1 MRRGWAVS
9 FGMRLSLLALGSFAA
24 AEGDTSRWSRS
35 GEGSGIELSL
45 PAAVEPVS
53 KDPRFRKGIS
63 RLLIRCRDRK
73 AEVGL
78 VGGLLAG
85 YGEGAVSVTVRLDQ
99 EAVTEQAVKAESLSP
114 GLFSDQLYHF
124 AKARPM
130 IEALLAH
137 RSMLVRYAPS
147 GGTLVA
153 TSFDLGGLDAVI
165 GTFEQAC
172 GIDRPFARG
181 KASSPKPASSP
192 PTEARPSSV
201 SAGKWSVQTEVS
213 KFDDRAAVVA
223 TLEAVQPWMTVP
235 RGLTAADPPLA
246 VDPPVLV
253 MRCRDGAAEAY
264 VAQRGRLTATLRPP
278 LGGLLRFDEG
288 SPESVKLAPSEDGAA
303 FFFEKAPDLARK
315 MLGARKMSI
324 AFKADKKTDAPLAG
338 EAVFDLT
345 GVDRALEQW
354 LRACPA
360 KSR

>member
-1 MRRGWAVS
+1 MRRGWPCLS
-9 FGMRLSLLALGSFAA
+9 GLGLSLLAVASFAA

-35 GEGSGIELSL
+35 GEGTGIELSL
-45 PAAVEPVS
+45 PAAVEPAR
-53 KDPRFRKGIS
+53 KDPRFRKGVS
-63 RLLIRCRDRK
+63 RLLIRCRDGK

-78 VGGLLAG
+78 VAGLLAG
-85 YGEGAVSVTVRLDQ
+85 HGERAVSVTVRLDQ
-99 EAVTEQAVKAESLSP
+99 EAATEQAVRSESLSP
-114 GLFSDQLYHF
+114 GLFSDELYHF
-124 AKARPM
+124 SKPRTM

-147 GGTLVA
+147 GGTFDEA
-153 TSFDLGGLDAVI
+153 SFDLGGLNAVI

-181 KASSPKPASSP
+181 RESSRTPASSP
-192 PTEARPSSV
+192 PTDVRPSSF

-213 KFDDRAAVVA
+213 KFDDRATVVA

-235 RGLTAADPPLA
+235 GGLTAADPPLA

-253 MRCRDGAAEAY
+253 MRCRDAAAEAY
-264 VAQRGRLTATLRPP
+264 VVQQGRLTRTLRPP
-278 LGGLLRFDEG
+278 LGGLLRFDGG
-288 SPESVKLAPSEDGAA
+288 SLESVKLAPSEDGAA
-303 FFFEKAPDLARK
+303 FFFEKVPDLAKK

-324 AFKADKKTDAPLAG
+324 AFKADEKTAAPLAG

-345 GVDRALEQW
+345 GVDRALEPW
-354 LRACPA
+354 FRACPE